1 VLLAS
6 VIEAQRQGPRGFRD
20 EFALCCGAFGF
31 AYADVRWP
39 ARLYHGSADSLVA
52 GESARWLRS
61 ELRRGLGD
69 AAAVELVEERGGTHN
84 GMVFASLRRSL
95 QAIARDVAAAAGRPA
110 P

>member
-1 VLLAS
+1 MGVACNGARATAGTTQRSATVPLGGSAS
-6 VIEAQRQGPRGFRD
+6 RD
-20 EFALCCGAFGF
+20 A
-31 AYADVRWP
+31 

-95 QAIARDVAAAAGRPA
+95 QAIARDVAAAAAGRPA

>member
-1 VLLAS
+1 MLLAS

-39 ARLYHGSADSLVA
+39 ARLYHGSAAGLVA
-52 GESARWLRS
+52 SARWLRG

-95 QAIARDVAAAAGRPA
+95 QAIARDVAAAG
-110 P
+110 